1 MVHGFLSFC
10 EWFFTSVSPDGRYFR
25 SPLRINGSAL
35 ESIFSVLK
43 HTSGGNLS
51 AIAYSPALGRL
62 INRKSLTQNK
72 NSEKGYRDR
81 SLNLDGGSSS
91 AEDQIFIQC
100 TKVARNLCQF
110 IFPPHVAQSS
120 LGGRQGS
127 NACTIIAVKFGD
139 YCIQHKLDISLLW
152 TQLPQLW
159 TSLFVNAICE
169 PLPGVLGSRG
179 AWAFIFRDI
188 GRSSN
193 YFQGLREPGF
203 RFWGSREI
211 KGTLIFRF
219 FCSVPGL
226 FTCRKAETDKC
237 FSSLSIYKDNF
248 HEGQLTSLTRAIR
261 SLCVMQCIMGKLKH
275 MARHS
280 QDGGREWRQWSC

>member
-1 MVHGFLSFC
+1 MND
-10 EWFFTSVSPDGRYFR
+10 E
-25 SPLRINGSAL
+25 
-35 ESIFSVLK
+35 
-43 HTSGGNLS
+43 
-51 AIAYSPALGRL
+51 
-62 INRKSLTQNK
+62 
-72 NSEKGYRDR
+72 
-81 SLNLDGGSSS
+81 
-91 AEDQIFIQC
+91 
-100 TKVARNLCQF
+100 
-110 IFPPHVAQSS
+110 
-120 LGGRQGS
+120 
-127 NACTIIAVKFGD
+127 
-139 YCIQHKLDISLLW
+139 SLLYAIF
-152 TQLPQLW
+152 
-159 TSLFVNAICE
+159 FVVFCRVPNVSHFIDLLNIHKITFHAEIGSDE

>member
-1 MVHGFLSFC
+1 MTTVKC
-10 EWFFTSVSPDGRYFR
+10 R
-25 SPLRINGSAL
+25 
-35 ESIFSVLK
+35 
-43 HTSGGNLS
+43 
-51 AIAYSPALGRL
+51 GRL
-62 INRKSLTQNK
+62 TCYDFCLNFRLPLV
-72 NSEKGYRDR
+72 R
-81 SLNLDGGSSS
+81 SFYL
-91 AEDQIFIQC
+91 
-100 TKVARNLCQF
+100 
-110 IFPPHVAQSS
+110 QS
-120 LGGRQGS
+120 
-127 NACTIIAVKFGD
+127 
-139 YCIQHKLDISLLW
+139 H
-152 TQLPQLW
+152 
-159 TSLFVNAICE
+159 E

-179 AWAFIFRDI
+179 ARAFIFRDI

-248 HEGQLTSLTRAIR
+248 NEGQLTSPTRAIR

-275 MARHS
+275 IARHS
-280 QDGGREWRQWSC
+280 QDGCREWRQWSCY

>member
-1 MVHGFLSFC
+1 MIGLLPLPC
-10 EWFFTSVSPDGRYFR
+10 CTSGHVQPPLVS
-25 SPLRINGSAL
+25 LVTGSSL
-35 ESIFSVLK
+35 VLMK
-43 HTSGGNLS
+43 HTKE
-51 AIAYSPALGRL
+51 YSNER
-62 INRKSLTQNK
+62 
-72 NSEKGYRDR
+72 
-81 SLNLDGGSSS
+81 
-91 AEDQIFIQC
+91 
-100 TKVARNLCQF
+100 
-110 IFPPHVAQSS
+110 FP
-120 LGGRQGS
+120 
-127 NACTIIAVKFGD
+127 
-139 YCIQHKLDISLLW
+139 
-152 TQLPQLW
+152 
-159 TSLFVNAICE
+159 E

-211 KGTLIFRF
+211 KGTLIFRL

>member
-1 MVHGFLSFC
+1 MSKRGKSKSLFLSECAERLRTKRVETFSGASP
-10 EWFFTSVSPDGRYFR
+10 FLTLYISVAVSC
-25 SPLRINGSAL
+25 
-35 ESIFSVLK
+35 K
-43 HTSGGNLS
+43 
-51 AIAYSPALGRL
+51 RL
-62 INRKSLTQNK
+62 LYN
-72 NSEKGYRDR
+72 
-81 SLNLDGGSSS
+81 
-91 AEDQIFIQC
+91 
-100 TKVARNLCQF
+100 V
-110 IFPPHVAQSS
+110 
-120 LGGRQGS
+120 
-127 NACTIIAVKFGD
+127 
-139 YCIQHKLDISLLW
+139 
-152 TQLPQLW
+152 
-159 TSLFVNAICE
+159 E

-211 KGTLIFRF
+211 KGTLIFLF
-219 FCSVPGL
+219 FCSVLGL

-248 HEGQLTSLTRAIR
+248 HEGQLTSLTRAIS

-280 QDGGREWRQWSC
+280 QDGGRE

>member
-1 MVHGFLSFC
+1 MMTRGKARV
-10 EWFFTSVSPDGRYFR
+10 
-25 SPLRINGSAL
+25 A
-35 ESIFSVLK
+35 
-43 HTSGGNLS
+43 
-51 AIAYSPALGRL
+51 PA
-62 INRKSLTQNK
+62 
-72 NSEKGYRDR
+72 
-81 SLNLDGGSSS
+81 
-91 AEDQIFIQC
+91 
-100 TKVARNLCQF
+100 
-110 IFPPHVAQSS
+110 
-120 LGGRQGS
+120 
-127 NACTIIAVKFGD
+127 
-139 YCIQHKLDISLLW
+139 
-152 TQLPQLW
+152 
-159 TSLFVNAICE
+159 E

-226 FTCRKAETDKC
+226 FTCRKAENDKC

>member
-1 MVHGFLSFC
+1 MTKVKTCQDKSTKVKLQKII
-10 EWFFTSVSPDGRYFR
+10 FTPQVSTPI
-25 SPLRINGSAL
+25 L
-35 ESIFSVLK
+35 
-43 HTSGGNLS
+43 
-51 AIAYSPALGRL
+51 IAG
-62 INRKSLTQNK
+62 
-72 NSEKGYRDR
+72 SEK
-81 SLNLDGGSSS
+81 
-91 AEDQIFIQC
+91 
-100 TKVARNLCQF
+100 
-110 IFPPHVAQSS
+110 
-120 LGGRQGS
+120 
-127 NACTIIAVKFGD
+127 IILHF
-139 YCIQHKLDISLLW
+139 
-152 TQLPQLW
+152 T
-159 TSLFVNAICE
+159 TE

>member
-1 MVHGFLSFC
+1 MSLQM
-10 EWFFTSVSPDGRYFR
+10 
-25 SPLRINGSAL
+25 NGSTRFVRYIGVCYIHDKVQSMSL
-35 ESIFSVLK
+35 EMI
-43 HTSGGNLS
+43 
-51 AIAYSPALGRL
+51 
-62 INRKSLTQNK
+62 
-72 NSEKGYRDR
+72 
-81 SLNLDGGSSS
+81 GSTRFVRYIGVCYIH
-91 AEDQIFIQC
+91 D
-100 TKVARNLCQF
+100 KV
-110 IFPPHVAQSS
+110 QSMS
-120 LGGRQGS
+120 
-127 NACTIIAVKFGD
+127 
-139 YCIQHKLDISLLW
+139 
-152 TQLPQLW
+152 
-159 TSLFVNAICE
+159 E